1 MTKRELK
8 EIVESTGAKVKW
20 IRLYNGV
27 FKVRIDWTDYL
38 KVRHL
43 ISDAVTFTF

>member
-1 MTKRELK
+1 MTKQELK
-8 EIVESTGAKVKW
+8 EKVESTGTKVKS

-38 KVRHL
+38 KVRDL
-43 ISDAVTFTF
+43 ISDTVTFTF